1 MRKEKTMNVIKNLFH
16 VSLQQ
21 NDYQG
26 ALDFYCGKL
35 GFEQMFELNVGQ
47 FKDMLQL
54 GEHDEHDAMPWLTY
68 LRVAPEEYLEMFNG
82 SINPPDF
89 LRKPIC
95 PYPDTAFESF
105 GLGCENVA
113 WTAERLKERGVAVED
128 GCMTDPS
135 GCRIRLVE
143 RKGHAAEQ
151 ERLFTSL
158 AGVSLYVND
167 LDTMADHLSRMT
179 FRLEEK
185 TADRALFTA
194 GETGQY
200 VELLKAP
207 APVRVYDDDLL
218 GHIALQIYK
227 VTDTVKAWGAN
238 GAYCC
243 PQPFLRDVQVPADD
257 TAVGNLG
264 LDGCE
269 IIWMVCPEGNKIEVM
284 VQPGNTTQQEWERK
298 HPY

>member
-1 MRKEKTMNVIKNLFH
+1 MNVIKNLFH

-26 ALDFYCGKL
+26 ALEFYCGKL

-54 GEHDEHDAMPWLTY
+54 GEHDGNDTMPWLTY

-89 LRKPIC
+89 GREPIR
-95 PYPDTAFESF
+95 PHPDTAFHSF
-105 GLGCENVA
+105 GLGCEDVER
-113 WTAERLKERGVAVED
+113 TAARLKELGIAVED
-128 GCMTDPS
+128 GYITDPS

-143 RKGHAAEQ
+143 RKGHPTEGN
-151 ERLFTSL
+151 RLFTSL
-158 AGVSLYVND
+158 AGVTLYVND
-167 LDTMADHLSRMT
+167 LDAMAEHLRRMT
-179 FRLEEK
+179 FCPEER
-185 TADRALFTA
+185 TADRALFTV

-257 TAVGNLG
+257 TAAGNLG

-284 VQPGNTTQQEWERK
+284 VQPGNTTQQIWERK